1 VEQGILHANFK
12 LSKSGEQVVVFGY
25 DATEVIDSISYEEV
39 PRDFTFGR
47 ITDGNIKWHELLKPT
62 PKGSNIFTEIQE
74 TSFYAAGFHYKVYPN
89 PASDEAIFNVNL
101 NEPTRLIIKVYSS
114 VGKLVS
120 IPIDKYYLAG
130 NYDIIWDLKSTEGD
144 RLSHGIY
151 FYTIETEAI
160 SIQDKLIIINW

>member
-1 VEQGILHANFK
+1 
-12 LSKSGEQVVVFGY
+12 
-25 DATEVIDSISYEEV
+25 
-39 PRDFTFGR
+39 
-47 ITDGNIKWHELLKPT
+47 
-62 PKGSNIFTEIQE
+62 
-74 TSFYAAGFHYKVYPN
+74 
-89 PASDEAIFNVNL
+89 
-101 NEPTRLIIKVYSS
+101 LIIKVYSS